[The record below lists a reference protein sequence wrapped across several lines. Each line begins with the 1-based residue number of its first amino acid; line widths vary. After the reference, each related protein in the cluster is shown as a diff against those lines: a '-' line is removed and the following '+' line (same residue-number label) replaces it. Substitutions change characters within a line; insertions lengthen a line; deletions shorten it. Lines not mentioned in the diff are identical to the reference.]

1 MIPMPYILVN
11 IVMDVFSLVLFCT
24 TSVALLSRSQFASR
38 WLPSRLR
45 QRTTLTLIVTQGLLL
60 SVLSIVAMPVVA
72 RLKYV
77 YLFSRSL
84 PLFDVI
90 FFVGVV
96 NSVVL
101 AYQFLSARCFL
112 SMPKLRR
119 RVLIGLCSAVVTCVP
134 LLAAVIAI
142 VGLFIIK

>member
-1 MIPMPYILVN
+1 MVPMPYILVN

-24 TSVALLSRSQFASR
+24 TSVALLSRSPFASR
-38 WLPSRLR
+38 WLPSQLR
-45 QRTTLTLIVTQGLLL
+45 QRKTLTLIVTQGLLL

-77 YLFSRSL
+77 YLFRHSL
-84 PLFDVI
+84 SLLDVLFFI
-90 FFVGVV
+90 GAV

-101 AYQFLSARCFL
+101 TYRFLNARCFL
-112 SMPKLRR
+112 SMPTLRR
-119 RVLIGLCSAVVTCVP
+119 RILIALCSGVVTCVP

-142 VGLFIIK
+142 VGLFIIR

>member
-1 MIPMPYILVN
+1 MVPMPYILVN
-11 IVMDVFSLVLFCT
+11 IVMDVFSLVLCCT

-38 WLPSRLR
+38 WLPSQLR
-45 QRTTLTLIVTQGLLL
+45 QRKTLTLIVTQGLLL
-60 SVLSIVAMPVVA
+60 FVLWIVAMPVVA

-84 PLFDVI
+84 LLFDVL
-90 FFVGVV
+90 FFIGAV

-101 AYQFLSARCFL
+101 AYQFMNARYFL
-112 SMPKLRR
+112 SMSNLRR
-119 RVLIGLCSAVVTCVP
+119 RVLIALCSVVVTCVP
-134 LLAAVIAI
+134 LLAAVTAI

>member
-1 MIPMPYILVN
+1 MVPMPYILVN

-24 TSVALLSRSQFASR
+24 TSVALLARSQLASR

-45 QRTTLTLIVTQGLLL
+45 PRQTLTLIVTQGLLL
-60 SVLSIVAMPVVA
+60 VVLGIVAMPIVG
-72 RLKYV
+72 RWKSV

-84 PLFDVI
+84 SLFDVL
-90 FFVGVV
+90 FFIGAAS
-96 NSVVL
+96 SVVL
-101 AYQFLSARCFL
+101 AYQFLNARYFL

-119 RVLIGLCSAVVTCVP
+119 RIVIALCSGVVTCIP